1 LLRAGIAANE
11 SSAVAS
17 IRTVNTAII
26 SHDSAYP
33 TVGYS
38 VNLTHLTNPSHAS
51 CRTAIRGWRNVCQA
65 ATPERG
71 SKRPTYNGDMQN
83 GQAEGSVTSSGPP
96 PSPSQSHSQSRVARR
111 WTVIASGLLLLA
123 LALIVIYTGP
133 NAFYSPIAL
142 VVVAAIG
149 LAALL
154 LQVRFRR
161 DLSLHSPLWLNIL
174 GIVCAMIT
182 LFADYLRITRLTAE
196 AVAFSAVVCFGIS
209 GSLILSAL
217 RRRRASVQPSTH
229 PD

>member
-1 LLRAGIAANE
+1 
-11 SSAVAS
+11 
-17 IRTVNTAII
+17 
-26 SHDSAYP
+26 
-33 TVGYS
+33 
-38 VNLTHLTNPSHAS
+38 
-51 CRTAIRGWRNVCQA
+51 
-65 ATPERG
+65 
-71 SKRPTYNGDMQN
+71 MQN
-83 GQAEGSVTSSGPP
+83 GQAEGSVTSSGPS